1 MSAQG
6 RKQVNR
12 PPNEADFV
20 GCYAKY
26 QSDLFRYV
34 AALIPHLQDAE
45 DVLGEV
51 TVTLWKN
58 FSDFEQGTDFWA
70 WARQIAYLRV
80 LKYYA
85 ARDRRLALPQRL
97 LEKLASDLT
106 LRRESADQRLAYLAE
121 CEKELSIQDLQLLEE
136 RYVERRTVQDLARR
150 LGQSEN
156 SVSKSLGRIR
166 RLLLACIER
175 RMLSEKRT
183 GQSED

>member
-1 MSAQG
+1 
-6 RKQVNR
+6 VNC
-12 PPNEADFV
+12 PSDEADFV
-20 GCYAKY
+20 GCYAKC

-58 FSDFEQGTDFWA
+58 FSDFKQGTDFFA

-85 ARDRRLALPQRL
+85 ARDRRLVLPQGL
-97 LEKLASDLT
+97 LEKLAADLAF
-106 LRRESADQRLAYLAE
+106 REEAADQRLSYLAE
-121 CEKELSIQDLQLLEE
+121 CEKELSLQDIQLLEE
-136 RYVERRTVQDLARR
+136 RYVKRRRVQDLARW
-150 LGQSEN
+150 LSQSEN

-175 RMLSEKRT
+175 RMLSEKRA
-183 GQSED
+183 GQFRD